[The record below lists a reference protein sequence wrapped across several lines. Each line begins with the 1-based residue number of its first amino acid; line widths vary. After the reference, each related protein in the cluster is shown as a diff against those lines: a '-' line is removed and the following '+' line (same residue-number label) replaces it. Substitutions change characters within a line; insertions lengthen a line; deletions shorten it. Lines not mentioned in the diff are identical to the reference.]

1 MMRIRALI
9 ILAALFVA
17 APLFA
22 NETKIYS
29 SYETVRQA
37 LLKNSVADVQK
48 SAKTLASAARSEKQ
62 ERIAVQADALAE
74 ATDLASARRVFAALS
89 DGVITYRA
97 AACCERPSVAYCS
110 MEKKSWLQPAG
121 TPISNPYLDGSMRT
135 CGQFVKDEGA
145 HTVTTIRSNLRGE

>member
-1 MMRIRALI
+1 MRIRALI
-9 ILAALFVA
+9 ILASLFVA

-29 SYETVRQA
+29 SYETLRQA

-62 ERIAVQADALAE
+62 ELIAVQAETLAE
-74 ATDLASARRVFAALS
+74 ATEIASARKVFAALS
-89 DGVITYRA
+89 DGVIKFRA
-97 AACCERPSVAYCS
+97 AGCCERPSVAYCS

-121 TPISNPYLDGSMRT
+121 TPISNPYLDGGMRA
-135 CGQFVKDEGA
+135 CGQFVKDDA
-145 HTVTTIRSNLRGE
+145 AQQHHH